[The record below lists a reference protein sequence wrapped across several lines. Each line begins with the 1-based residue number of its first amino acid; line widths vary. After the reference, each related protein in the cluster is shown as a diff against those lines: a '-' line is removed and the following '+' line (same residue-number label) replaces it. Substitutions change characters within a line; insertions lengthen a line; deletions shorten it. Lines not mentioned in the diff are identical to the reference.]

1 VCFPINLNILII
13 KYSRIFLILKTT
25 KKQKNMRKSKILK
38 SIIIIVSVMMI
49 NVYVVAQNV
58 GIGPNVFTP
67 DNSAGVEMQFTNKG
81 LLIPRVALA
90 STTDGTTIPS
100 PAHSLLVYNN
110 GGTGALNPEGFYY
123 NAGTPGSPNWVKL
136 SIAKVDGLGTPTQV
150 AFWVDTDSISSSNK
164 LNWNTVDN
172 RLEVTG
178 KVKIVDGS
186 QGVDKILT
194 SDNSGIG
201 TWKSLGTGPTGC
213 ASCISKVSDVS
224 TPMSWGACAQ
234 TCRDMTTGGTDWRM
248 PTFDEVIYYV
258 SGASNISFTASSN
271 YIWTS
276 TPFDARINPTTTSY
290 NGHWV
295 LFDESSGYWANS
307 YYSDSRYCRCV
318 R

>member
-1 VCFPINLNILII
+1 
-13 KYSRIFLILKTT
+13 
-25 KKQKNMRKSKILK
+25 MRKSKILK

-58 GIGPNVFTP
+58 GIGHNVFTP

-81 LLIPRVALA
+81 LLIPRVALT

-164 LNWNTVDN
+164 LNWNTLDN

-178 KVKIVDGS
+178 KVKIDDGS
-186 QGVDKILT
+186 
-194 SDNSGIG
+194 
-201 TWKSLGTGPTGC
+201 
-213 ASCISKVSDVS
+213 KV
-224 TPMSWGACAQ
+224 
-234 TCRDMTTGGTDWRM
+234 
-248 PTFDEVIYYV
+248 
-258 SGASNISFTASSN
+258 
-271 YIWTS
+271 
-276 TPFDARINPTTTSY
+276 
-290 NGHWV
+290 
-295 LFDESSGYWANS
+295 
-307 YYSDSRYCRCV
+307 
-318 R
+318 

>member
-1 VCFPINLNILII
+1 
-13 KYSRIFLILKTT
+13 
-25 KKQKNMRKSKILK
+25 MRKSKILK
-38 SIIIIVSVMMI
+38 SIIIIVAVMMI
-49 NVYVVAQNV
+49 NVHVVAQNV
-58 GIGPNVFTP
+58 GIGPNIFTP

-81 LLIPRVALA
+81 LLIPRVALT

-123 NAGTPGSPNWVKL
+123 NAGTPSSPNWVKL

-178 KVKIVDGS
+178 KVKIDDGS

-213 ASCISKVSDVS
+213 ASCISMVSDVS
-224 TPMSWGACAQ
+224 TSSMTWGVCAN
-234 TCRDMTTGGTDWRM
+234 TCRNMTTGGFTDWRM

-258 SGASNISFTASSN
+258 SGASNISFTASN
-271 YIWTS
+271 NNIWTS
-276 TPFDARINPTTTSY
+276 TPFDARINPTTTSNDGNWVIFTESNGSWDHTAY
-290 NGHWV
+290 NG
-295 LFDESSGYWANS
+295 S
-307 YYSDSRYCRCV
+307 YIYCRCV

>member
-1 VCFPINLNILII
+1 
-13 KYSRIFLILKTT
+13 
-25 KKQKNMRKSKILK
+25 MRKSKILK

-49 NVYVVAQNV
+49 NVHVVAQNV

-90 STTDGTTIPS
+90 STTDVTTIPS

-110 GGTGALNPEGFYY
+110 GGNGALNPEGFYY

-164 LNWNTVDN
+164 LNWDTLHN

-178 KVKIVDGS
+178 KVKIDDGS

-213 ASCISKVSDVS
+213 ASCISMVRDVS
-224 TPMSWGACAQ
+224 TSSMSWGACAQ
-234 TCRDMTTGGTDWRM
+234 TCRDMTNNGFTDWRM

-276 TPFDARINPTTTSY
+276 TPYDARINPTTTSPT
-290 NGHWV
+290 GSWV
-295 LFDESSGYWANS
+295 FFVESYGDWNSNNYSGN
-307 YYSDSRYCRCV
+307 YSLEIAHCRCV

>member
-1 VCFPINLNILII
+1 MKKRTINLMII
-13 KYSRIFLILKTT
+13 TA
-25 KKQKNMRKSKILK
+25 MM
-38 SIIIIVSVMMI
+38 VMI
-49 NVYVVAQNV
+49 NVHVVAQNV

-81 LLIPRVALA
+81 LLIPRVALT

-100 PAHSLLVYNN
+100 PAHSLIVYNN
-110 GGTGALNPEGFYY
+110 GIGGLSPEGFYY
-123 NAGTPGSPNWVKL
+123 NAGTTSSPNWVKL

-178 KVKIVDGS
+178 KVKIDDGS

-213 ASCISKVSDVS
+213 ASCISMVSNVS
-224 TPMSWGACAQ
+224 TSSMTWGSCAD
-234 TCRDMTTGGTDWRM
+234 TCRNMTTGGFTDWRM

-258 SGASNISFTASSN
+258 SGASNISFTASSSS
-271 YIWTS
+271 IWTS
-276 TPFDARINPTTTSY
+276 TPWDVRVTNSIYTGFWVIFIESAGNWSY
-290 NGHWV
+290 N
-295 LFDESSGYWANS
+295 N
-307 YYSDSRYCRCV
+307 YSNNASCRCV

>member
-1 VCFPINLNILII
+1 
-13 KYSRIFLILKTT
+13 
-25 KKQKNMRKSKILK
+25 MRKSKILK

-49 NVYVVAQNV
+49 NVHVVAQNV

-81 LLIPRVALA
+81 LLIPRVALT

-100 PAHSLLVYNN
+100 PAHSLIVYNN
-110 GGTGALNPEGFYY
+110 GIGGLSPEGFYY
-123 NAGTPGSPNWVKL
+123 NAGTTSSPNWVKL

-178 KVKIVDGS
+178 KVKIDDGS

-213 ASCISKVSDVS
+213 ASCISMVSNVS
-224 TPMSWGACAQ
+224 TSSMTWGACAEK
-234 TCRDMTTGGTDWRM
+234 CRNMTTDGFTDWRM

-258 SGASNISFTASSN
+258 SGASNISFTASTN

-276 TPFDARINPTTTSY
+276 TPWDVRVTNSIIGGS
-290 NGHWV
+290 WV
-295 LFDESSGYWANS
+295 LFRESSGGWGDDGCNNPA
-307 YYSDSRYCRCV
+307 YSCRCV

>member
-1 VCFPINLNILII
+1 
-13 KYSRIFLILKTT
+13 
-25 KKQKNMRKSKILK
+25 MRKSKILK

-164 LNWNTVDN
+164 LKWNTLDN
-172 RLEVTG
+172 RLEITG
-178 KVKIVDGS
+178 KVKIDDGS

-213 ASCISKVSDVS
+213 ASCISMVSNIS
-224 TPMSWGACAQ
+224 TNSMTWGECAQ
-234 TCRDMTTGGTDWRM
+234 TCRNMTTDGFTDWRM
-248 PTFDEVIYYV
+248 PTFDEVIYYT
-258 SGASNISFTASSN
+258 SGASNITFTACSN

-276 TPFDARINPTTTSY
+276 TPYDARVYATASS
-290 NGHWV
+290 GKWV
-295 LFDESSGYWANS
+295 LFTESSGNWYNAT
-307 YYSDSRYCRCV
+307 YSGGDGTFFCRCV

>member
-1 VCFPINLNILII
+1 
-13 KYSRIFLILKTT
+13 
-25 KKQKNMRKSKILK
+25 MRKSKILK

-164 LNWNTVDN
+164 LKWNTLDN
-172 RLEVTG
+172 RLEITG
-178 KVKIVDGS
+178 KVKIDDGS

-213 ASCISKVSDVS
+213 ASCISMVSDES
-224 TPMSWGACAQ
+224 TSTMTWGACAK
-234 TCRDMTTGGTDWRM
+234 TCRDMTTGGFTDWRM

-258 SGASNISFTASSN
+258 SGASNISFTASTN
-271 YIWTS
+271 NIWTS
-276 TPFDARINPTTTSY
+276 TPYDARINPTTDSNTGY
-290 NGHWV
+290 WV
-295 LFDESSGYWANS
+295 IFNVSSGYWS
-307 YYSDSRYCRCV
+307 YNRYSTDPLTTYCRCV

>member
-1 VCFPINLNILII
+1 MKKRTINLMII
-13 KYSRIFLILKTT
+13 TA
-25 KKQKNMRKSKILK
+25 MM
-38 SIIIIVSVMMI
+38 VMI
-49 NVYVVAQNV
+49 NVHVVAQNL

-123 NAGTPGSPNWVKL
+123 NAGTTSSPNWVKL

-178 KVKIVDGS
+178 KVKIDDGS

-213 ASCISKVSDVS
+213 ASCISMVSDVS
-224 TPMSWGACAQ
+224 MSTMTWGACAN
-234 TCRDMTTGGTDWRM
+234 TCRNMTTGGFTDWRM

-258 SGASNISFTASSN
+258 SGASNISFTASSS

-276 TPFDARINPTTTSY
+276 TPWDVRVTNSIA
-290 NGHWV
+290 
-295 LFDESSGYWANS
+295 SGYWVIFTESDGNWTGFNYNNS
-307 YYSDSRYCRCV
+307 NCCRCV